1 MLPPQIVYTDE
12 TCRPGEI
19 KVWGEDSVSEDF
31 DMYIRLASVGSFGRY
46 VMYTGEDFQEGI
58 SLTYMDEVVK
68 FKKVGRQLRLSGLYT
83 FGRCKYNLR

>member
-1 MLPPQIVYTDE
+1 MFPVQIIYTDE

-46 VMYTGEDFQEGI
+46 VMYTGEEFQEGI

-68 FKKVGRQLRLSGLYT
+68 FKKVRCQLRMTTSRLCT
-83 FGRCKYNLR
+83 AF